1 MWLGHTAL
9 RRIGE
14 LPSEGSLLIQS
25 VAIEELSLCQN
36 NSDLSYQSL
45 CELDGKKWLV

>member
-9 RRIGE
+9 WRVGE
-14 LPSEGSLLIQS
+14 LPSEGPLLIQT
-25 VAIEELSLCQN
+25 VVNEELSLCQN
-36 NSDLSYQSL
+36 NSHLSYQSS